1 MVEVVTGLRMVA
13 QHLVKVTPP
22 AMHCLMYRWLF
33 CTKLIVYS
41 FPIPLTNMHI
51 CKAVMERNCEG
62 LEQKT
67 VPQFMLMLYGHDKES
82 EDVLKEI
89 GICSTSHSQLVSL
102 VKLSLPSLL
111 YCLQLF
117 ASWVRDGVYDFAALP
132 LGLKS
137 HLCNQDS
144 QSIERIPLKWTG
156 W

>member
-1 MVEVVTGLRMVA
+1 
-13 QHLVKVTPP
+13 
-22 AMHCLMYRWLF
+22 
-33 CTKLIVYS
+33 
-41 FPIPLTNMHI
+41 
-51 CKAVMERNCEG
+51 MERNCEG